1 MEDFIVKKLKK
12 PMLFMLL
19 ALVIIIIGDDET
31 RDFLKKT
38 AKRIRNRNGKN
49 V

>member
-1 MEDFIVKKLKK
+1 MFL
-12 PMLFMLL
+12 MLL

-38 AKRIRNRNGKN
+38 AMRIQNGN
-49 V
+49 VNDV